1 MNGNRMKYTSTPTY
15 GMQKRNVFKKST
27 PARPVPETPDFS
39 QVPDF
44 ASPIPQQTM
53 PVQPVMQQPQMTS
66 PAAPY
71 FPSQPAYPPMQ
82 QPGMQQPSIQQP
94 GMQVPFVQPTF
105 YQPGMQL
112 PPVQGMT
119 QPAPQQPLP
128 LGNTM
133 AAQIQS
139 MPFSSHSQ
147 GFTPPPVQQPS
158 MQQPFAP
165 NVQTAQS
172 TIPPFSGMAYQQP
185 VTAPVP
191 PVPPQQP
198 SGKVRASLPAM
209 DADKL
214 WTIFLFGLLPLLFI
228 PCLFVPGWMDFLRYA
243 FLVLTVAGLG
253 VMWYRQMFHQPLRM
267 VISFVYVALCV
278 VTIAMLMQ
286 GSSDARHASASLP
299 QNAMQ
304 QTVPSPTPDMQ
315 AAVASQP
322 MPTPTPEPEH
332 QMPSEAENRLSLFME
347 LWKQNQVT
355 EMVNLVQPTWR
366 NQQQEPE
373 KQLFV
378 VLGTRTPEDFTI
390 EEISGMETD
399 NSRTITM
406 RATINKNTGKAP
418 QIYRFMIMMVK
429 EGGEWYVNP
438 NSLAT
443 NDSEEIPQDEN
454 VVNNKNAGGLAT
466 PPPRQTVTPAPPA
479 DTTLYYN
486 QGGNY
491 YHMNPECP
499 SVAKEY
505 LPFDSSFSYR
515 DLKSYKKDLQPCL
528 ACSAPVNPLPEE

>member
-15 GMQKRNVFKKST
+15 GMQKRNVFKKSA

-44 ASPIPQQTM
+44 ASPFPQQTL
-53 PVQPVMQQPQMTS
+53 PVQPLMQQPQMTPPS
-66 PAAPY
+66 PAPF
-71 FPSQPAYPPMQ
+71 FPAQPAYPPVQQQSMQ
-82 QPGMQQPSIQQP
+82 M
-94 GMQVPFVQPTF
+94 PFAQPTF
-105 YQPGMQL
+105 YQSGMQL
-112 PPVQGMT
+112 PPMQGMA

-128 LGNTM
+128 LGNTLAGQM
-133 AAQIQS
+133 QS

-147 GFTPPPVQQPS
+147 GFTPPQPV
-158 MQQPFAP
+158 QQPFAP
-165 NVQTAQS
+165 NVQTAQNVQN
-172 TIPPFSGMAYQQP
+172 TIPPFSGMTYQQP
-185 VTAPVP
+185 MVAPVP

-198 SGKVRASLPAM
+198 SVKPRASLPAM

-214 WTIFLFGLLPLLFI
+214 WSIYLFGLLPLLFI

-286 GSSDARHASASLP
+286 GTSDARQTSATLP

-304 QTVPSPTPDMQ
+304 QNIPSPTPGMEAA
-315 AAVASQP
+315 AAVQ
-322 MPTPTPEPEH
+322 PTPTPEPEH

-378 VLGTRTPEDFTI
+378 VLGTRTPENFII
-390 EEISGMETD
+390 EEISGTETD

-406 RATINKNTGKAP
+406 RATINKNNGKAP

-443 NDSEEIPQDEN
+443 NDSEEITTEEN